1 MSLKNQCIFVVFSF
15 QIAFKLVEA
24 MFFERQY
31 AQKWRLGQAFRD
43 SYFFFGWQT
52 ARRLSAKKT
61 SK

>member
-43 SYFFFGWQT
+43 SYFFFWLADGK
-52 ARRLSAKKT
+52 ASVCKKNI
-61 SK
+61 